1 VGLQP
6 HSPRQVLKEDLIM
19 DKDRV
24 QVSARQVVGGI
35 KEVVGKVL
43 GDQKTESEGKA
54 EKATGKIQNAVGGI
68 KAALKK
74 YG

>member
-1 VGLQP
+1 
-6 HSPRQVLKEDLIM
+6 M

-24 QVSARQVVGGI
+24 QGSARQVVGGI

-54 EKATGKIQNAVGGI
+54 EKAAGKIQNAVGGL
-68 KAALKK
+68 KDTLKK
-74 YG
+74 